1 MTTNS
6 TDALANLY
14 TELSVISN
22 FSFLEGGS
30 HPEELAETAVSLGY
44 KAIALADKHTLSGAV
59 RFHIAT
65 KNLGIK
71 GIIGSRIETEDGIEL
86 ICFPTNINAYS
97 RLTLSL
103 IHI

>member
-1 MTTNS
+1 MTFNS

-30 HPEELAETAVSLGY
+30 HPEELAETAALLGY
-44 KAIALADKHTLSGAV
+44 KAITLADKHTLSGAV

-71 GIIGSRIETEDGIEL
+71 GR
-86 ICFPTNINAYS
+86 PTKKNRRNLNGWIN
-97 RLTLSL
+97 
-103 IHI
+103 